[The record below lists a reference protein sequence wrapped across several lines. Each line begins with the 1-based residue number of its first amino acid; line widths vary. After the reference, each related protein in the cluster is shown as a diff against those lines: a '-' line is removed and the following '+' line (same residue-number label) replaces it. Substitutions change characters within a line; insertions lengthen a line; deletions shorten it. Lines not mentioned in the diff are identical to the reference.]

1 MGNSLQYLK
10 PVEPTEK
17 FSLAELDT
25 LEKINARI
33 AAGRNLEE
41 VITFLFETVRAVS
54 PCDRIGLSFLEEGGR
69 RLVAHF
75 AVAAYSPLLLRK
87 GYAEDLHGSSLER
100 VIHERTPRI
109 INDLEA
115 YLATHPRS
123 VSTRILLREGVR
135 SSLTCPLYV
144 DDRVVGLLFR
154 SSREKNAYDGT
165 HVKLHL
171 AMAERIGQAVEKAY
185 RIEQLEAANAAYTEM
200 LGFVFHELKSPLASI
215 IMDGKVLGD
224 GYLGELS
231 GPQFDK
237 VGRMIGK
244 AEYLLNLV
252 REYLD
257 LARIES
263 GTLELNARK
272 EVLFAGEVV
281 EPAID
286 IVKPQI
292 EEKRMRLVAELDES
306 LRCDCDPDL
315 MKIVV
320 VNLVGNAAKYG
331 NEGGEIH
338 ARLWKEEDW
347 LRAAVRNE
355 GPGFPK
361 SMRGR
366 LFRKFSRLDTP
377 ELRAR
382 KGTGVGLYTTWRI
395 VELHGGRIDAVSEE
409 GAWAEFSFEIP
420 QFQSGKA

>member
-1 MGNSLQYLK
+1 MDNNLQYLK
-10 PVEPTEK
+10 QDEQAEK
-17 FSLAELDT
+17 FSPAELDT

-33 AAGRNLEE
+33 AAGRSLEE
-41 VITFLFETVRAVS
+41 IITFLFETVRAVS

-75 AVAAYSPLLLRK
+75 AIAAYTPLLLRK
-87 GYAEDLHGSSLER
+87 GYAEDLRGSSLER
-100 VIHERTPRI
+100 VINKRTPRI

-115 YLATHPRS
+115 YLAAHPKS
-123 VSTRILLREGVR
+123 VSTRILVREGVR

-154 SSREKNAYDGT
+154 SSRERNAYDEA

-200 LGFVFHELKSPLASI
+200 LGFVSHELKSPLASI

-224 GYLGELS
+224 GYLGDLS
-231 GPQFDK
+231 SPQLDK
-237 VGRMIGK
+237 IGRMIGK

-263 GTLELNARK
+263 GSLELNVRRD
-272 EVLFAGEVV
+272 VPFAGEVI
-281 EPAID
+281 EPSID

-292 EEKRMRLVAELDES
+292 EERRMHLMADLDES

-320 VNLVGNAAKYG
+320 VNLVGNAVKYG
-331 NEGGEIH
+331 NEGGEIRV
-338 ARLWKEEDW
+338 RLWKEGDS
-347 LRAAVRNE
+347 LFTAVRNE
-355 GPGFPK
+355 GPGFPR
-361 SMRGR
+361 SLRGK

-377 ELRAR
+377 ELKAR

-420 QFQSGKA
+420 RIQARNA